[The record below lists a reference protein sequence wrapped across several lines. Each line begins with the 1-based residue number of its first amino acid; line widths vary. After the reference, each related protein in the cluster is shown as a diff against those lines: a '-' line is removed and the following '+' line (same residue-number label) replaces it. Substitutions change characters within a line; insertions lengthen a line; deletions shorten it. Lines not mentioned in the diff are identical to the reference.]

1 MSRYSKSISNYSY
14 RLLKKVHR
22 LYLDKSLTKSSIPN
36 FKSLMYLLQLSRMR
50 IIDRSNIKLIDLEE
64 VESLL
69 H

>member
-1 MSRYSKSISNYSY
+1 MVKSISYYSY
-14 RLLKKVHR
+14 RLLKKAHR

-36 FKSLMYLLQLSRMR
+36 FKSLMSLLQVSRMR
-50 IIDRSNIKLIDLEE
+50 IIDLSNIKLIDLEE